1 MEEFLSLQFRGIP
14 DSIFVVSFLIL
25 SILIVLVFLLRMNR
39 RTTRISVFSM
49 LLIEYVFLMF
59 CSTVFCRDSHPE
71 TTRIEL
77 MPFWNY
83 HDVLNAKNPNH
94 YWEVILN
101 VLLYVPIGFLLGC
114 LIPSKSTSK
123 GYVEDSTGVQCLFVV
138 VISAGL
144 SVVTEVLQLVLH
156 RGLCETDDVIH
167 NTLGAVLGFSVL
179 KLVICCFKK
188 FRCQNI

>member
-1 MEEFLSLQFRGIP
+1 MEKLLTLQFRGIP
-14 DSIFVVSFLIL
+14 DSVFVVSFLIL

-39 RTTRISVFSM
+39 KTTRISVFSM

-77 MPFWNY
+77 MPFWSY
-83 HDVLNAKNPNH
+83 HDVLNSKNPSR

-101 VLLYVPIGFLLGC
+101 VLLYVPIGFLVGC
-114 LIPSKSTSK
+114 LISSKSTSNEYLK
-123 GYVEDSTGVQCLFVV
+123 ETAGGQCLFVFV
-138 VISAGL
+138 VSAGL

-167 NTLGAVLGFSVL
+167 NTLGALLGFSVL